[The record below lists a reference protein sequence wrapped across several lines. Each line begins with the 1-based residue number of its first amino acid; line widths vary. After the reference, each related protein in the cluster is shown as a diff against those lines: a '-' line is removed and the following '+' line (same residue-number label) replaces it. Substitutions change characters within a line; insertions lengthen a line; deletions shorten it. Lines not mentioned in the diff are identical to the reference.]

1 MFDFSEEELA
11 PGVCRDVMVNGGAE
25 EKVNILYLGDRYVDV
40 EDFEKD
46 VNSFNTGFFT
56 VEPYASLKEEFNIYR
71 LDDFTSDLG
80 CDQDGT
86 VICNANKVKRV
97 GKTCPS
103 DFVVVL
109 SKYSQAKDLV
119 NPLRSASIFNLAYVN
134 AADSYLVLSHES
146 GHMIA
151 GLADEYLIPNGKV
164 PSNGVNC
171 VRQCSGFDVLNE
183 CKKGCVNNNHYRS
196 IDVGLMRNY
205 WDTVDFGV
213 FNDKVITESVL
224 GRSSVVSDFGL
235 SPRKGGVDDVYVV
248 DVELREDGAAVTRV
262 DASEGYASNYNM
274 RGYSYRVEGDGFVEE
289 LGFGYPVLIEE
300 RGSEEG
306 MDFKF
311 TNVSNFTLV
320 VPKGDVIEIF
330 DEEKNLLGK
339 FGLGNRVFKAGQT
352 IKFDVDGVGRL
363 VYIYDE
369 LDNKVDVVD
378 LGCKDICEGEFEAK
392 IPLVADG
399 DYFMYYWTVEEGWRQ
414 FGVKIAGYTNTD
426 EVVLE

>member
-1 MFDFSEEELA
+1 
-11 PGVCRDVMVNGGAE
+11 
-25 EKVNILYLGDRYVDV
+25 
-40 EDFEKD
+40 
-46 VNSFNTGFFT
+46 
-56 VEPYASLKEEFNIYR
+56 
-71 LDDFTSDLG
+71 
-80 CDQDGT
+80 
-86 VICNANKVKRV
+86 
-97 GKTCPS
+97 
-103 DFVVVL
+103 
-109 SKYSQAKDLV
+109 
-119 NPLRSASIFNLAYVN
+119 
-134 AADSYLVLSHES
+134 
-146 GHMIA
+146 
-151 GLADEYLIPNGKV
+151 
-164 PSNGVNC
+164 
-171 VRQCSGFDVLNE
+171 
-183 CKKGCVNNNHYRS
+183 
-196 IDVGLMRNY
+196 
-205 WDTVDFGV
+205 
-213 FNDKVITESVL
+213 
-224 GRSSVVSDFGL
+224 
-235 SPRKGGVDDVYVV
+235 
-248 DVELREDGAAVTRV
+248 
-262 DASEGYASNYNM
+262 
-274 RGYSYRVEGDGFVEE
+274 
-289 LGFGYPVLIEE
+289 E